1 MNMMTGLGVGIALLV
16 SAWMAC
22 RRDGRHFLVATLL
35 LWAVGGVAVF
45 AGPVQGD
52 DANNPGLWALLGWPS
67 SVAYCSLAVQSRR
80 MVVNVARSLAA
91 SLRRGRHK
99 WDHGV

>member
-1 MNMMTGLGVGIALLV
+1 MNTMTGLGVGVALMV

-22 RRDGRHFLVATLL
+22 RKDGRNFLVATLL

-45 AGPVQGD
+45 AGPAQGGEH
-52 DANNPGLWALLGWPS
+52 NEPGLWALLGWPS

-80 MVVNVARSLAA
+80 MIRNLAA
-91 SLRRGRHK
+91 GLRQGRHK
-99 WDHGV
+99 WDHPA